1 MSLQGQ
7 CKAYFPFKENTS
19 LTYTTYNRKGK
30 VQNTSTHTIS
40 SIEQMDD
47 GALKATVKVENED
60 KKGAQSS
67 GVSFDVYCKNNTL
80 EMDFSSLVS
89 PEMQAS
95 FENMEV
101 TISGDNFKLPSNL
114 KVGQELP
121 DIHAE
126 IETAMNG
133 FTVMTM
139 VIEQTNK
146 KVEAKESI
154 TTDAGT
160 FECYKISYDTSLK
173 AIMRVKSH
181 QVVWYNEEVGM
192 VKEEIY
198 NKRGKLD
205 SWQELTAYKK

>member
-1 MSLQGQ
+1 MTLQAQ
-7 CKAYFPFKENTS
+7 CKAYFPFKENVS

-40 SIEQMDD
+40 SLEQMDD
-47 GALKATVKVENED
+47 GSLKATVSVENES
-60 KKGAQSS
+60 KKGEKSS
-67 GVSFDVYCKNNTL
+67 GTSFDVYCKDNEL
-80 EMDFSSLVS
+80 QMDFSSMVS

-101 TISGDNFKLPSNL
+101 TISGDSFKLPSDL
-114 KVGQELP
+114 KIGQELD
-121 DIHAE
+121 DIHAQ

-139 VIEQTNK
+139 VVDQTNR
-146 KVEAKESI
+146 KVEGKEKV

-173 AIMRVKSH
+173 MLMRVKTHSI
-181 QVVWYNEEVGM
+181 VWYNDEVGM
-192 VKEEIY
+192 VKEEVY
-198 NKRGKLD
+198 NKRNKLE
-205 SWQELTAYKK
+205 STQELTAYKH